1 MGREFV
7 GIFDEWVHTYDASV
21 GGEDP
26 EYAAVFE
33 NYEEILEA
41 VAKKALSPVAEFG
54 TGTGNLTA
62 ALLEQGYGVV
72 GIEPNAAMRKA
83 AGEKFPELV
92 LLDGDFL
99 DFDLPK
105 PPKSFVSS
113 YAFHH
118 LTDQEKEQAIKLYAS
133 ILPNGGKV
141 VFADTAFESE
151 EAKLGRIVYE
161 EGEGNANLVEDLKR
175 EHYTTVPVLE
185 AMFQESGFDVEFTRL
200 NDYVFLMDATKR

>member
-7 GIFDEWVHTYDASV
+7 EIFDEWVHTYDASV

-33 NYEEILEA
+33 NYEEILGA
-41 VAKKALSPVAEFG
+41 VAKKAVSPVVEFG

-62 ALLEQGYGVV
+62 ELLEKGYKVV

-83 AGEKFPELV
+83 SGEKFPELGI
-92 LLDGDFL
+92 LDGDFL
-99 DFDLPK
+99 DFELPQ
-105 PPKSFVSS
+105 PPNSFTSS

-118 LTDQEKEQAIKLYAS
+118 LTDQEKERAIKLYAS
-133 ILPNGGKV
+133 ILPSGGKI
-141 VFADTAFESE
+141 VFADTVFESE

-161 EGEGNANLVEDLKR
+161 EGEGHANLVEDLKR
-175 EHYTTVPVLE
+175 EHYTTVPVME
-185 AMFQESGFDVEFTRL
+185 AIFRENGFDVEFTRM

>member
-7 GIFDEWVHTYDASV
+7 EIFDEWVHTYDASV

-33 NYEEILEA
+33 NYKDILEA
-41 VAKKALSPVAEFG
+41 VAKKAVSPVAEFG

-62 ALLEQGYGVV
+62 ALLEKGFDVT
-72 GIEPNAAMRKA
+72 GIEPNAAMRNA
-83 AGEKFPELV
+83 AAEKFPDLV

-99 DFDLPK
+99 DFQLLQQ
-105 PPKSFVSS
+105 PKSFVSS

-118 LTDQEKEQAIKLYAS
+118 LTDIEKEQAIKLYAS
-133 ILPNGGKV
+133 LLPSGGKI
-141 VFADTAFESE
+141 VFADTVFESD
-151 EAKLGRIVYE
+151 EAKQGRIVYE
-161 EGEGNANLVEDLKR
+161 EGEGHANLVEDLKR

-185 AMFQESGFDVEFTRL
+185 SLFQQNGFDVSFTRL

>member
-7 GIFDEWVHTYDASV
+7 EIFDDWVHTYDESV
-21 GGEDP
+21 SGQDP

-33 NYEEILEA
+33 NYLEILAA
-41 VAKKALSPVAEFG
+41 VAKNTEGPVVEFG

-62 ALLEQGYGVV
+62 ALLGRGLKVV

-83 AGEKFPELV
+83 AKEKFPELV

-99 DFDLPK
+99 DFDLPAA
-105 PPKSFVSS
+105 PKSFVSS

-118 LTDQEKEQAIKLYAS
+118 LTDKEKAQAIQHYAS
-133 ILPNGGKV
+133 ILPRGGKI
-141 VFADTAFESE
+141 VFADTVFESD

-161 EGEGNANLVEDLKR
+161 ESEGHLNLVEDLKR
-175 EHYTTVPVLE
+175 EHYTTVPVMK
-185 AMFQESGFDVEFTRL
+185 AIFQDNGFDIKFTPM
-200 NDYVFLMDATKR
+200 NDYVILMDATKR

>member
-7 GIFDEWVHTYDASV
+7 EIFDEWVHTYDASV

-33 NYEEILEA
+33 NYKDILEA
-41 VAKKALSPVAEFG
+41 VAKKAVSPVAEFG

-62 ALLEQGYGVV
+62 ALLEKGFEVT

-83 AGEKFPELV
+83 AADKFPELV

-99 DFDLPK
+99 DFDLPQQ
-105 PPKSFVSS
+105 PKSFVSS

-118 LTDQEKEQAIKLYAS
+118 LTDREKEQAIKLYAS
-133 ILPNGGKV
+133 LLPSGGKV
-141 VFADTAFESE
+141 VFADTVFESE
-151 EAKLGRIVYE
+151 EAKQGRIVYE
-161 EGEGNANLVEDLKR
+161 EGEGHKNLVEDLKR

-185 AMFQESGFDVEFTRL
+185 GLFQQNGFDVNFKRL
-200 NDYVFLMDATKR
+200 NNYVFLMDATKR

>member
-7 GIFDEWVHTYDASV
+7 EIFDEWVHTYDASV

-26 EYAAVFE
+26 EYASVFE
-33 NYEEILEA
+33 NYEEILGA
-41 VAKKALSPVAEFG
+41 VAKKAVSPVVEFG

-62 ALLEQGYGVV
+62 ELLEQGYKVV

-83 AGEKFPELV
+83 SGEKFPELGI
-92 LLDGDFL
+92 LDGDFL
-99 DFDLPK
+99 DFELPQH
-105 PPKSFVSS
+105 PKSFTSS

-118 LTDQEKEQAIKLYAS
+118 LTDQEKERAIKLYAS
-133 ILPNGGKV
+133 ILPSGGKI
-141 VFADTAFESE
+141 VFADTVFESE

-161 EGEGNANLVEDLKR
+161 EGEGHANLVEDLKR
-175 EHYTTVPVLE
+175 EHYTTVPVME
-185 AMFQESGFDVEFTRL
+185 AIFRENGFDVEFTRM

>member
-7 GIFDEWVHTYDASV
+7 EIFDEWVHTYDASV

-33 NYEEILEA
+33 NYEEILGA
-41 VAKKALSPVAEFG
+41 VAKKAVSPVVEFG

-62 ALLEQGYGVV
+62 ELLEQGYKVV

-83 AGEKFPELV
+83 SGEKLPELGI
-92 LLDGDFL
+92 LDGDFL
-99 DFDLPK
+99 DFELPQH
-105 PPKSFVSS
+105 PKSLTSS

-118 LTDQEKEQAIKLYAS
+118 LTDQEKERAIKLYAS
-133 ILPNGGKV
+133 ILPSGGKI
-141 VFADTAFESE
+141 VFADTVFESE

-161 EGEGNANLVEDLKR
+161 EGEGHANLVEDLKR
-175 EHYTTVPVLE
+175 EHYTTVPVLDAIFRE
-185 AMFQESGFDVEFTRL
+185 NGFDVEFTRM

>member
-7 GIFDEWVHTYDASV
+7 EIFDEWVHTYDASV
-21 GGEDP
+21 GGGDP

-33 NYEEILEA
+33 SYGEILEA
-41 VAKKALSPVAEFG
+41 VAKKALSPAVEFG

-62 ALLEQGYGVV
+62 ALLEQGHEVA

-83 AGEKFPELV
+83 AGEKFPELE

-99 DFDLPK
+99 DFDLPQ

-118 LTDQEKEQAIKLYAS
+118 LTDHEKEQAIKLYAS
-133 ILPNGGKV
+133 ILPSGGKI
-141 VFADTAFESE
+141 VFADTVFESA

-161 EGEGNANLVEDLKR
+161 EGEGHANLVEDLKR

-185 AMFQESGFDVEFTRL
+185 MIFQEHGFDVIFTRL
-200 NDYVFLMDATKR
+200 NDYVFLIDATKR

>member
-7 GIFDEWVHTYDASV
+7 EIFDEWVHTYDASV

-33 NYEEILEA
+33 NYKDILEA
-41 VAKKALSPVAEFG
+41 VAKKAVSPVVEFG

-62 ALLEQGYGVV
+62 ALLSRGFHVT
-72 GIEPNAAMRKA
+72 GIEPNAAMRQA
-83 AGEKFPELV
+83 TESKFPEMT

-99 DFDLPK
+99 EFDLPEAVG
-105 PPKSFVSS
+105 SFVSS

-118 LTDQEKEQAIKLYAS
+118 LTDKEKEQAIKLYAS
-133 ILPNGGKV
+133 LLPSGGKV
-141 VFADTAFESE
+141 VFADTVFESE
-151 EAKLGRIVYE
+151 EAKQGRIVYE
-161 EGEGNANLVEDLKR
+161 EGEGHKNLVEDLKR

-185 AMFQESGFDVEFTRL
+185 SLFQQNGFDVTFTRL